1 MQSSMM
7 AFFPNIATAKLELHS
22 LYRKYVDMFGTSS
35 NNSTVGSHI
44 TRNMSHLPV
53 LLIDRTFFST
63 GTAVRSIAISYGA
76 LILRWLLSKTSAVQ
90 VSSRMHSTNVLVHV
104 CYYSLVVSI

>member
-90 VSSRMHSTNVLVHV
+90 VSCLSSCVLLQLGPHS
-104 CYYSLVVSI
+104 SA